1 MVMEYMD
8 HDFRS
13 LMESM
18 TRPFRTSE
26 VPPLPHRAPPA
37 PGPSRTG
44 PLPHRAPPAPGPS
57 RTGPLPHRAPP
68 APGPS
73 AVS

>member
-26 VPPLPHRAPPA
+26 ARPSPSPHTRADNGIRPKRGQRPTHKER
-37 PGPSRTG
+37 SRVT
-44 PLPHRAPPAPGPS
+44 
-57 RTGPLPHRAPP
+57 
-68 APGPS
+68 
-73 AVS
+73 